1 MHGANF
7 SVHVDGRGKLLCAKR
22 RGFLAEHEDFFGH
35 FAMLTKLRR
44 SLQAL
49 ARDIIESLE
58 ADHVTYVTI
67 FGELCGGKYPHP
79 DVTEVPY
86 VQPVQVGVWYS
97 PAIEFIVFD
106 VAIFSGTKPSW
117 FLPFKSVTDFSKK
130 HQLPAVPVL
139 FVGSRGDCSNYDP
152 KYTSLVPSMFALP
165 PIAGNLA
172 EGIVVKPWDCETL
185 MDERPIFKI
194 KIQEFQEGEG
204 SAPPPGDPSM
214 KSYLLS
220 QINENRLAAAAS
232 KVGPLTDVR
241 GWEEIINLV
250 IEDIRDE
257 IGDDPTLLAMEQ
269 HLRCVTYD
277 LLEESR
283 ESLEDGQDT

>member
-1 MHGANF
+1 MILGCTPQHMFCINF
-7 SVHVDGRGKLLCAKR
+7 SIPSGSSSLFSLISWGKTAQ
-22 RGFLAEHEDFFGH
+22 HFFST
-35 FAMLTKLRR
+35 FR
-44 SLQAL
+44 
-49 ARDIIESLE
+49 
-58 ADHVTYVTI
+58 
-67 FGELCGGKYPHP
+67 
-79 DVTEVPY
+79 
-86 VQPVQVGVWYS
+86 
-97 PAIEFIVFD
+97 AI
-106 VAIFSGTKPSW
+106 
-117 FLPFKSVTDFSKK
+117 
-130 HQLPAVPVL
+130 Q
-139 FVGSRGDCSNYDP
+139 DP

-241 GWEEIINLV
+241 GWEECL
-250 IEDIRDE
+250 
-257 IGDDPTLLAMEQ
+257 
-269 HLRCVTYD
+269 
-277 LLEESR
+277 
-283 ESLEDGQDT
+283 